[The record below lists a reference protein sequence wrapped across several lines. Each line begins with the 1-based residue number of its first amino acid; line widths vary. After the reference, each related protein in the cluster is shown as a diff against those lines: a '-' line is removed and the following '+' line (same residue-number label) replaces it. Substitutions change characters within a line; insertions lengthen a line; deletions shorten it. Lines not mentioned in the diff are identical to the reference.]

1 MPSLTRNSSVR
12 RAYTAPANLS
22 KFSMNNHSKNVI
34 NKRAKL
40 RAHNLLKAYKHHSKK
55 FNVTHEPVT
64 RGVAKTLIIKPG
76 HTGTR
81 RRRR

>member
-40 RAHNLLKAYKHHSKK
+40 RAHNLLKAYKLNKT
-55 FNVTHEPVT
+55 FRLNHEPRT
-64 RGVAKTLIIKPG
+64 KGVAKTLIIKPG